1 MPIFSFMGVFSVL
14 LTLVFTVGG
23 TVLLVLAI
31 WALLIYIR
39 KNR

>member
-1 MPIFSFMGVFSVL
+1 MSMLPFIGVFNVL
-14 LTLVFTVGG
+14 LALVFALGG